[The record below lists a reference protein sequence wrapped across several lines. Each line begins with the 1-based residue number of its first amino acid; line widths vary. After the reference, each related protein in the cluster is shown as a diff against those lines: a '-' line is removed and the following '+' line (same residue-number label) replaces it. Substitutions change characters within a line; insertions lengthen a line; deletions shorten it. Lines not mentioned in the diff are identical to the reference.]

1 MNEIKISE
9 VIKGFF
15 QEKPIFNNIVDEQD
29 FFDIGASSL
38 TIVDLQ
44 IQIEDALD
52 IEVPTS
58 KLMENPTL
66 NGWVASY
73 LSASAS
79 A

>member
-1 MNEIKISE
+1 MGEIKINE
-9 VIKGFF
+9 VIKGIFK
-15 QEKPIFNNIVDEQD
+15 EKPIFDGISQEQD

-38 TIVDLQ
+38 TVVDLQ
-44 IQIEDALD
+44 IQIEDALN

-66 NGWVASY
+66 KGWVASY